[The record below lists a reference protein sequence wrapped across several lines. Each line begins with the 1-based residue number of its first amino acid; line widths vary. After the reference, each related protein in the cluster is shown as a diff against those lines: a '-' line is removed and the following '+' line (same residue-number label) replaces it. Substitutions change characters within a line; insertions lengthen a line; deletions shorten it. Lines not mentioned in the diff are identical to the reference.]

1 MFYMNQN
8 SNNKSTTCIISHK
21 ETGKENQNLVLN
33 IPASKKDKKKH
44 FYNNNHYLPPRKKHI
59 MNRYRV
65 NFLIIREDEIQ
76 NGILVWT
83 NTILIIT

>member
-33 IPASKKDKKKH
+33 IPASKKDKK
-44 FYNNNHYLPPRKKHI
+44 NISITIIIIYLLER
-59 MNRYRV
+59 N
-65 NFLIIREDEIQ
+65 
-76 NGILVWT
+76 IL
-83 NTILIIT
+83 

>member
-33 IPASKKDKKKH
+33 IPASKKDKK
-44 FYNNNHYLPPRKKHI
+44 NISITIIIIYLLERNI
-59 MNRYRV
+59 LWIDIE
-65 NFLIIREDEIQ
+65 LIF
-76 NGILVWT
+76 
-83 NTILIIT
+83 